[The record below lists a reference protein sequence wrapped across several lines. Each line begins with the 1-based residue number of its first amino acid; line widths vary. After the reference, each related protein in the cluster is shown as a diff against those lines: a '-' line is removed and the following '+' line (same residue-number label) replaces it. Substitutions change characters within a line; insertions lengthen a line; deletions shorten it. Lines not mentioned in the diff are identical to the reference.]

1 MANSMTD
8 WNRFYRKLWT
18 GVLTASLMWGF
29 TLASGA
35 QDQSG
40 GQPAPPPARGESASR
55 GPTVKPAQAEPKIS
69 PQEAEELFRS
79 VDQILQFASTD
90 TGLPIKHEVKRRLA
104 SREEVVGYLAKSMSE
119 DKDAQRLRRS
129 ELVLKKFG
137 LLPRDFDMQSFL
149 VELLKEQVAG
159 YYDPKTKTV
168 SLLDWLRAE
177 QQKPVLAHE
186 LTHALQD
193 QSFGLKKWMQAGA
206 ADLEEKKEPT
216 PSDIESDELSEVRQ
230 AIVEGQAMVVLVDY
244 TFRPAGR
251 SVKDSPELVQALEQQ
266 MTNGSPDSPAFRTA
280 PIFLRET
287 LTFPYRYGMEFV
299 AAVLRKE
306 GKDRA
311 FAGSLAAPP
320 RITRQIMEP
329 QTYLSGEKIEPMP
342 LPDFKQVFRNYD
354 RFDIGAIGEFDV
366 SVLIDEYA
374 DETTSH
380 YLYPHWRGGYYY
392 AARPKGATSAPL
404 GLLYVSRWSDAESSE
419 SFGAIYAKSL
429 LKRYKLV
436 QEVVEGS
443 DTSLRLDTLK
453 TLTGRHTWK
462 TEEGP
467 VVIEVEGDRAMV
479 TESLDPGTS
488 GHLAHELFAPGSTP

>member
-1 MANSMTD
+1 MAHSVMYIIL
-8 WNRFYRKLWT
+8 YRKWLA
-18 GVLTASLMWGF
+18 GIAVALVACGLAVTAEGQERSP
-29 TLASGA
+29 
-35 QDQSG
+35 
-40 GQPAPPPARGESASR
+40 GQPELAPLQAEASR
-55 GPTVKPAQAEPKIS
+55 SATSRPVEAEPKIS
-69 PQEAEELFRS
+69 AQEAEELFRS
-79 VDQILQFASTD
+79 VDQILQFVSSD

-104 SREEVVGYLAKSMSE
+104 SREEVVGYLEKSMSE

-129 ELVLKKFG
+129 ESVLKKFG
-137 LLPRDFDMQSFL
+137 LLPRDFDLQSFL

-168 SLLDWLRAE
+168 NLLDWLQAE

-216 PSDIESDELSEVRQ
+216 PADIEKDELSEVRQ

-251 SVKDSPELVQALEQQ
+251 SVKDSPELLPALEQQ
-266 MTNGSPDSPAFRTA
+266 MMNGSSDSPAFRTA

-299 AAVLRKE
+299 AALLRKQ
-306 GKDRA
+306 GKDKA
-311 FAGSLAAPP
+311 FAGSLAEPP

-342 LPDFKQVFRNYD
+342 LPDFKRIFHNYD
-354 RFDIGAIGEFDV
+354 RFDIGAIGEFDL
-366 SVLIDEYA
+366 SVLLDEYS
-374 DETTSH
+374 DNETSH

-392 AARPKGATSAPL
+392 AVKPKGQAAAPL
-404 GLLYVSRWSDAESSE
+404 GLLYVSRWSDPDSSA

-436 QEVVEGS
+436 QEVLQDG
-443 DTSLRLDTLK
+443 DRGLQLDTLK
-453 TLTGRHTWK
+453 TIAGRHMWK
-462 TEEGP
+462 TEEGA
-467 VVIEVEGDRAMV
+467 VVIDVEGERTMV
-479 TESLDPGTS
+479 TESLDRATS
-488 GHLAHELFAPGSTP
+488 DQLAQELFALPAAAGK